1 VLRGSITPALE
12 WLIRASRA
20 EHVIALPR
28 LDDDE
33 MPLLYSAASALV
45 LPSFVE
51 GGGLPVI
58 EAMACGCPVVA
69 SDIPTTREFAGSAA
83 LTFDPKDLKSLI
95 RAMEECQES
104 QDLRR
109 KLARLG
115 LQAAS
120 KLKPHHVANA
130 CLIAYA
136 RATRTTPGP
145 FVRSS
150 GADRRE
156 PAPRMAQLRP

>member
-1 VLRGSITPALE
+1 
-12 WLIRASRA
+12 
-20 EHVIALPR
+20 
-28 LDDDE
+28 
-33 MPLLYSAASALV
+33 
-45 LPSFVE
+45 VE

-120 KLKPHHVANA
+120 KLKPQHVANA